1 MLFDIYILKQIP
13 EILSSLSKVVV
24 KNRSTQKLLLDELK
38 RNLKQFENATKIG
51 FNHEQLIQV
60 LSNNEI
66 TKANENG
73 FVFSLVK
80 LGRIQNKHIKDK
92 RNARYKGKD
101 CEWLFSS
108 ISNKIE
114 ELKSLNSAKRLD
126 AITEL
131 NIKLQFSNLFF
142 KMKLIAE
149 FIK

>member
-13 EILSSLSKVVV
+13 EILSSLGKVVV

-38 RNLKQFENATKIG
+38 RNLKHFENASKIG
-51 FNHEQLIQV
+51 LNNDQLIQI
-60 LSNNEI
+60 LSNHEI
-66 TKANENG
+66 TKAKEIG

-80 LGRIQNKHIKDK
+80 LGRIQNKYIKDK

-114 ELKSLNSAKRLD
+114 ELKSLNSVKKLD
-126 AITEL
+126 GIKEL
-131 NIKLQFSNLFF
+131 NLKLQFSNLFYM
-142 KMKLIAE
+142 MKLLAE